1 MRQLLLLIFLLASF
15 TLQAQEKYFPKYLD
29 WQMRIPS
36 EFSISND
43 VVKNASRFAIEN
55 EAKVDRNQELSQ
67 RDSFGKEPFGFG
79 VGAFSERGEP
89 TGLIIHKGYII
100 GKWGN
105 PDAVEM
111 THSVTKSFLS
121 SSIGLAVEKGLIK
134 SVDDLV
140 YLYVP
145 PIEIYGEPVQRLEE
159 EVGTPELI
167 DLFATPHNKT
177 ITWNHLLRQTSD
189 WEGTLWGKPDW
200 ADRPSKDT
208 LSWKTRPRNKPGA
221 VFEYNDTRVNVLA
234 LAAQTIWRKP
244 LPVVLKE
251 EIMDRIGASSTWQWK
266 GYRNSFVIQ
275 DGQIMQAVSGGGH
288 WGGGM
293 FINAYDMARFGL
305 LTLNNGNWNGE
316 QILPEA
322 WIKQA
327 KIPTEAN
334 KKYGYMNFFLNTDKE
349 YLPDAPAEAFFHLGN
364 GTNMVY
370 CDPTHDLVIVA
381 RWLDSKAMNGL
392 VKSVMAEFGK

>member
-1 MRQLLLLIFLLASF
+1 MRQLLISFLLLSSSL
-15 TLQAQEKYFPKYLD
+15 LQAQEKYFPKYME

-36 EFSISND
+36 EFGIASD
-43 VVKNASRFAIEN
+43 VVREVERFVIEN
-55 EAKVDRNQELSQ
+55 ESKADRNQELSQ
-67 RDSFGKEPFGFG
+67 RESFGKEPFGFG
-79 VGAFSERGEP
+79 IGSFSDRGEP
-89 TGLIIHKGYII
+89 TGLIIYKGYII
-100 GKWGN
+100 GKWGD
-105 PDAVEM
+105 PDRVEM

-121 SSIGLAVEKGLIK
+121 STVGLAVDKGLIK

-140 YLYVP
+140 YPYIP
-145 PIEIYGEPVQRLEE
+145 PIEIYGKPLQQRPEE
-159 EVGTPELI
+159 EVGTPELV

-177 ITWNHLLRQTSD
+177 ITWDHLLRQTSD

-208 LSWKTRPRNKPGA
+208 LSWQTRPRNKPGA

-234 LAAQTIWRKP
+234 LAAQTVWRKP

-251 EIMDRIGASSTWQWK
+251 EIMDKIGASSTWQWK

-305 LTLNNGNWNGE
+305 LTLNHGDWNGE
-316 QILPEA
+316 QVLSEK
-322 WIKQA
+322 WIA
-327 KIPTEAN
+327 
-334 KKYGYMNFFLNTDKE
+334 
-349 YLPDAPAEAFFHLGN
+349 
-364 GTNMVY
+364 
-370 CDPTHDLVIVA
+370 
-381 RWLDSKAMNGL
+381 
-392 VKSVMAEFGK
+392 

>member
-1 MRQLLLLIFLLASF
+1 MRYLSLLLFFSF
-15 TLQAQEKYFPKYLD
+15 TLQAQEGYFPNYFE
-29 WQMRIPS
+29 WQMRVPS
-36 EFSISND
+36 EFGISDD

-55 EAKVDRNQELSQ
+55 ESKADRNQALSQ

-79 VGAFSERGEP
+79 VGVFSERGEP

-105 PDAVEM
+105 PDKVEM

-121 SSIGLAVEKGLIK
+121 STVGLAVEKGLIK
-134 SVDDLV
+134 SVNDLV
-140 YLYVP
+140 YPYIP
-145 PIEIYGEPVQRLEE
+145 SIEIYGHPVQRADE

-167 DLFATPHNKT
+167 NLFDTPHNKT
-177 ITWNHLLRQTSD
+177 ITWDHLLRQTSD

-234 LAAQTIWRKP
+234 LAAQSVWRKP

-251 EIMDRIGASSTWQWK
+251 EIMDKIGASSTWQWK

-305 LTLNNGNWNGE
+305 LTLNNGNWNGDQLLSE
-316 QILPEA
+316 T
-322 WIKQA
+322 WIKEA
-327 KIPTEAN
+327 KTPTEAN
-334 KKYGYMNFFLNTDKE
+334 TKYGYMNFFLNTDKA

-392 VKSVMAEFGK
+392 VKTVMAEFGK

>member
-1 MRQLLLLIFLLASF
+1 MRYLSLLLTIFLSL
-15 TLQAQEKYFPKYLD
+15 TLQAQEKYFPSYLE

-36 EFSISND
+36 EFGISND

-55 EAKVDRNQELSQ
+55 EAKADRNQELSQ
-67 RDSFGKEPFGFG
+67 RNSFGKEPFGFG
-79 VGAFSERGEP
+79 VGVFSERGEP

-121 SSIGLAVEKGLIK
+121 STVGLAVEKGLIK

-140 YLYVP
+140 YSYVP
-145 PIEIYGEPVQRLEE
+145 PIEIYGQPLQRSEE
-159 EVGTPELI
+159 EIGTPELI
-167 DLFATPHNKT
+167 DLLDTPHNKT

-208 LSWKTRPRNKPGA
+208 LSWKIRPRNKPGA

-234 LAAQTIWRKP
+234 LAAQSVWRKP

-251 EIMDRIGASSTWQWK
+251 EIMDKIGASSTWQWK

-305 LTLNNGNWNGE
+305 LTLNNGKWNGE
-316 QILPEA
+316 QIISET
-322 WIKQA
+322 WIKQS

-334 KKYGYMNFFLNTDKE
+334 TKYGYMNFFLNTDKA
-349 YLPDAPAEAFFHLGN
+349 YLPDAPVEAFFHLGN

-370 CDPTHDLVIVA
+370 CDPTHNLVIVA

-392 VKSVMAEFGK
+392 VKTVMAGFEK